1 MTKFLILI
9 LTASLM
15 AGSAFAEDDNRKG
28 APNKIGKGQSNG
40 PKRQT
45 IRKPLNLENRNAKEQ
60 PKKGGGD
67 NTSKPKSN
75 VKAGMQRKPLTE
87 ILGLT
92 EETAEAFKSAMKSYH
107 EAVKAVHND
116 KELTKNDKIGALKK
130 AHEGKIERIR
140 AILNEKQ
147 LAQFNAIRHHNSR
160 PQKDSLTIQKLL
172 QLTPEQIKQLHALRH
187 TTSVRSRAVLANK
200 ETTKQAKKTA
210 LEDLKKQ
217 FLKHRRELLTDEQL
231 VKLDELREKIAES
244 RKSDNEKAGKHSS
257 GSPRPR
263 LALGQT
269 GQANRNQKKKEKP
282 ESKGQE

>member
-1 MTKFLILI
+1 MTKFLKLI

-45 IRKPLNLENRNAKEQ
+45 IRKPLNLEKGNGTEQ
-60 PKKGGGD
+60 PKKGGGE

-75 VKAGMQRKPLTE
+75 VKAGMQCKPLTE

-92 EETAEAFKSAMKSYH
+92 GETAEAFKAAMKSYH

-116 KELTKNDKIGALKK
+116 KELPKDDKIGALKK
-130 AHEGKIERIR
+130 AHEDKMEQIR

-147 LAQFNAIRHHNSR
+147 LAQLHAIWHHNSR
-160 PQKDSLTIQKLL
+160 PQKNRLTIQKLL

-187 TTSVRSRAVLANK
+187 NTSVRSRAVLANK
-200 ETTKQAKKTA
+200 ETTKEAKKTA
-210 LEDLKKQ
+210 LEYLKTQ
-217 FLKHRRELLTDEQL
+217 FLKHRREILTDEQL
-231 VKLDELREKIAES
+231 AKLDELREKIAES
-244 RKSDNEKAGKHSS
+244 RKTDNEKAGKHSS

-263 LALGQT
+263 LALGPT
-269 GQANRNQKKKEKP
+269 G
-282 ESKGQE
+282 